1 MAWLVS
7 LLTPDW
13 SWRGAA
19 TLPSSTL
26 LAVCTPDLESTTIG
40 GGEGRA
46 PTAAGP
52 DAGGAEEGEMDA
64 ESAEAA
70 LALETVS
77 AADTE
82 AEVVEGVDS

>member
-1 MAWLVS
+1 
-7 LLTPDW
+7 
-13 SWRGAA
+13 
-19 TLPSSTL
+19 
-26 LAVCTPDLESTTIG
+26 
-40 GGEGRA
+40 
-46 PTAAGP
+46 
-52 DAGGAEEGEMDA
+52 MDA